1 MSDASKNTGA
11 KKWFQGLKAEF
22 HRIIWPDKDTLVKE
36 TVTVTVVSIVLGIII
51 ATLDMIIQ
59 YGIKFIV

>member
-1 MSDASKNTGA
+1 MSDASKNAGT
-11 KKWFQGLKAEF
+11 KSWFQGLKAEF